1 MSWKT
6 LGAFVL
12 SWSLLLGMAGG
23 LAAQEIKDRTDL
35 TGRQQITPEE
45 VIDALTPREAPRTR
59 GLKPR
64 GLQPNLATIAVTI
77 HFAFD
82 SAELMPNTLPTLNSL
97 GQALQ
102 SSQLA
107 SYQIRIEGHTDS
119 SGPTEYN
126 QGLSERRA
134 ESVKQY
140 LASHFNVA
148 TDRLMIVGRGE
159 DEPMTDNSTRE
170 GRKKNRRVEFVN
182 LGQQSAA
189 R

>member
-6 LGAFVL
+6 IGAFVL
-12 SWSLLLGMAGG
+12 SWPLLLAVAGG
-23 LAAQEIKDRTDL
+23 LEAQQMKDRTDL
-35 TGRQQITPEE
+35 TERQAITPEE
-45 VIDALTPREAPRTR
+45 IINALTPRSVPRTR
-59 GLKPR
+59 GLQTR

-82 SAELMPNTLPTLNSL
+82 SADLLPTTLPILNSL

-102 SSQLA
+102 SPQLA
-107 SYQIRIEGHTDS
+107 SYQIRVEGHTDS

-140 LASHFNVA
+140 LASHFDLA
-148 TDRLMIVGRGE
+148 PDRLIIAGLGENEPMSDNGTRVGRQ
-159 DEPMTDNSTRE
+159 
-170 GRKKNRRVEFVN
+170 KNRRVEFVN
-182 LGQQSAA
+182 LGSP
-189 R
+189 

>member
-6 LGAFVL
+6 VGAFVL
-12 SWSLLLGMAGG
+12 SWPLILGMAGG
-23 LAAQEIKDRTDL
+23 LAAQEMKDRTDL

-45 VIDALTPREAPRTR
+45 IIDGLTPRSVPRTR
-59 GLKPR
+59 GLKTR

-82 SAELMPNTLPTLNSL
+82 SAELLPNTLPTLDSL

-107 SYQIRIEGHTDS
+107 PYQIRVEGHTDS
-119 SGPTEYN
+119 SGPAEYN

-140 LASHFNVA
+140 LANRFNVA
-148 TDRLMIVGRGE
+148 MDRLIIVGLGE
-159 DEPMTDNSTRE
+159 DEPMNNNSTRD
-170 GRKKNRRVEFVN
+170 GRQKNRRVEFVN
-182 LGQQSAA
+182 LGQQ
-189 R
+189 

>member
-6 LGAFVL
+6 MGAVVV
-12 SWSLLLGMAGG
+12 SWTLLLGVAGG
-23 LAAQEIKDRTDL
+23 LEAQEMKDRTDL

-45 VIDALTPREAPRTR
+45 VINGLTPRSVPRTR
-59 GLKPR
+59 GLKTR

-82 SAELMPNTLPTLNSL
+82 SAELLPNTLSTLNSL

-102 SSQLA
+102 SPQLA
-107 SYQIRIEGHTDS
+107 PYQIRIEGHTDS

-159 DEPMTDNSTRE
+159 DEPMNDNDTRE
-170 GRKKNRRVEFVN
+170 GRQKNRRVEFVN
-182 LGQQSAA
+182 LGQP
-189 R
+189 